1 MASDILKEIE
11 QANNAFAA
19 YVKKQ
24 VAKENALQAALQAA
38 NANAPAAQKK
48 SLFDYGDNDFLN
60 MQALATILNV
70 SLPTAR
76 AIARQFNSLTRF
88 NSGKRAHFYVAAG
101 EVKDF
106 LEKRK
111 AASRG

>member
-1 MASDILKEIE
+1 MASDILKVIE
-11 QANNAFAA
+11 QANSAFDA
-19 YVKKQ
+19 YVRKQ
-24 VAKENALQAALQAA
+24 AAKENALQAALQAA
-38 NANAPAAQKK
+38 NAPKK

-101 EVKDF
+101 EVKEF